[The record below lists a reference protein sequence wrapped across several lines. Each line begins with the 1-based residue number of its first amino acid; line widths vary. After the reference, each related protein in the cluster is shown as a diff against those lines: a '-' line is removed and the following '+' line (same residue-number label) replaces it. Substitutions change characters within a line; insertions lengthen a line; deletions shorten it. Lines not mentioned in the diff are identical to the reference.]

1 MVAFG
6 SEMTWSKGLK
16 SPGALFLVL
25 EHGDNDAPALGYL
38 CDQAHTAGSTVW
50 FRLTI

>member
-16 SPGALFLVL
+16 SPGALFLIL
-25 EHGDNDAPALGYL
+25 EHDNDAPALGYL

-50 FRLTI
+50 CRLTI